1 MTQNRAQDAVARDG
15 RFLFNQ
21 PVPDAAAAPISLILN
36 WNLTR
41 RSSLRW
47 LGFEETASE
56 A

>member
-1 MTQNRAQDAVARDG
+1 MTQNRAQDAIARDG
-15 RFLFNQ
+15 RFLINQ
-21 PVPDAAAAPISLILN
+21 PVPDAAAPISLILN